1 MTEFAGKLDA
11 AGLKT
16 ALVVARFNQLI
27 TERLLEGALDC
38 FVRHGGALQHADIV
52 RVPGAFE
59 LPLAVRKLAASGRY
73 GAVVALGAVIR
84 GATPHFDYVCSAA
97 TSGLASAGLETG
109 VPVGFGLLTTDTVE
123 QAADRA
129 GAKSGNKGWEAMLTA
144 IEMAN
149 LLKTLG

>member
-1 MTEFAGKLDA
+1 MTEYSGHLDA
-11 AGLKT
+11 AGLKIGL
-16 ALVVARFNQLI
+16 AVARFNQFV

-38 FVRHGGALQHADIV
+38 YMRHGGTLEDADIV

-59 LPLAVRKLAASGRY
+59 LPLAVRKLAGSGRY
-73 GAVVALGAVIR
+73 RAVVALGAVIR
-84 GATPHFDYVCSAA
+84 GATPHFDYVCSTAS
-97 TSGLASAGLETG
+97 SGLASASLDAG

-123 QAADRA
+123 QAVDRA
-129 GAKSGNKGWEAMLTA
+129 GAKAGNKGWEAMLTA

>member
-1 MTEFAGKLDA
+1 MTEYAGHLDA
-11 AGLKT
+11 AGLKVG
-16 ALVVARFNQLI
+16 LVVARFNQFV

-38 FVRHGGALQHADIV
+38 FVRHGGALQDADVV
-52 RVPGAFE
+52 RVPSAFE

-73 GAVVALGAVIR
+73 RAVVALGAVIR

-97 TSGLASAGLETG
+97 SGGLASAGLDSG

-123 QAADRA
+123 QAVDRA
-129 GAKSGNKGWEAMLTA
+129 GAKAGNKGWEAMLTA

-149 LLKTLG
+149 LLKKLG